1 MNIIVCMKSVPSTET
16 KVLVGDDG
24 KSIDQSDIVY
34 EINPYDE
41 IAIEEGIK
49 AKEAHGGKVTIITLG
64 SATATQNIRKAL
76 AMGADE
82 AIHLVCDGASLVDS
96 SVVAKLLSNAIKE
109 LEFDLIL
116 CGKKSVDCDNQ
127 QVPNRI
133 ADLLGIPAV
142 TAISKLELSSDSAI
156 ATKNIEGGSETVN
169 LDLPALFSAEKGLN
183 EPRYA
188 SLPGIMAAKKKPLEE
203 KEVSLTDLKIRLSSL
218 ELPPPKPEGRIIGE
232 GPEAAEELVKL
243 LREEAKVI

>member
-1 MNIIVCMKSVPSTET
+1 MKSVPSTET
-16 KVLVGDDG
+16 KVLVGSDG

-41 IAIEEGIK
+41 FAIEEGIK
-49 AKEAHGGKVTIITLG
+49 AKEAYGGKVTLITLG
-64 SATATQNIRKAL
+64 TETATQNIRKGL

-82 AIHLVCDGASLVDS
+82 AIHLVCNGSSLIDS
-96 SVVAKLLSNAIKE
+96 SVVAKLLANVIKE
-109 LEFDLIL
+109 MDYDLIL
-116 CGKKSVDCDNQ
+116 CGKKAVDCDNQ

-133 ADLLGIPAV
+133 AHLLEIPAV
-142 TAISKLELSSDSAI
+142 TSISKLELSSDTAL
-156 ATKNIEGGSETVN
+156 ATKNIEGGSETVKVN
-169 LDLPALFSAEKGLN
+169 LPALFSAEKGLN

-203 KEVSLTDLKIRLSSL
+203 REVELTDEKIELISL
-218 ELPPPKPEGRIIGE
+218 ELPPPKPKGRIIGE
-232 GPEAAEELVKL
+232 GPEAAAELVKI